1 MPGER
6 SAVACS
12 GNFRQCF
19 RPRKRGTDMNF
30 PEELKNTYEIYGQIG
45 AGGAGTV
52 FRAVHKRLQK
62 MVVLKRLTGGAASIQ
77 DCRTE
82 VDILKNLHHP
92 YLPQVL
98 DFIESGEGI
107 YTVMDFI
114 PGKSFRQLL
123 DEGHTFAEKE
133 VLKYT
138 KQLCEAL
145 DYLHSQNPP
154 IVHGDI
160 KPDNVMVTPEGN
172 VCLIDFNISGM
183 LEGKGAQTFG
193 YTPGYSSPEQAEAF
207 ETLRRNLE
215 RDMWLQSS
223 GSRKA
228 AQAEKG
234 SQGNHVVGPDVSL
247 GEGDDSATVF
257 LGQESQGNHVGGP
270 GVSFGEGDHSATV
283 FLGQEGQ
290 GNHVGGPG
298 VSFGEGDHSATVFL
312 GQESQGNVVG
322 QDPGASFGG
331 GNHPS
336 SQVTQNKPVGISID
350 MRSDVF
356 SLGATLYTLLTGKV
370 PDGSAFPLSADNV
383 SDGFGAVL
391 NKALE
396 KKPERRYQSAG
407 QMLQAVL
414 QVHKKDKKYK
424 RLLLRQQLTAVAVMI
439 WIAGSV
445 FLIVEGRRVM
455 EKERQEVYESLIEE
469 MESGT
474 SASMEPEQW
483 EELYAQ
489 ATSMYPQNL
498 AAYYEKAWYLY
509 TKGDYEGTEDHI
521 DVVRNLSLEGQDE
534 LWSNL
539 YHLYGECFFR
549 KEDYQSARTYYQ
561 TAIRYCGDNPEIY
574 RDYAISLAYLGDN
587 SQAAEVLEQAV
598 ARGMGQADIY
608 MVRGEIENRNGN
620 ADEALTCFAG
630 VLEETEDE
638 YLLQRAFIMGSK
650 VREGL
655 GTEEAYTLDIEWL
668 WEGISR
674 LSMNGR
680 LLLYERLAQDYIT
693 LGEMTQVNS
702 YFEEAVKVFEEIRT
716 MNWDTWLTFSNAIVL
731 CQRVGD
737 LEGAE
742 AWALEMLTKYP
753 EHYVTYMRLA
763 FLEAEKQNRR
773 ENTDRDYSLFEEYY
787 QKAKECYEQ
796 QVSGNVTNAEMQ
808 LLEQTYGQIVD
819 GNWLN

>member
-1 MPGER
+1 
-6 SAVACS
+6 
-12 GNFRQCF
+12 
-19 RPRKRGTDMNF
+19 MNF
-30 PEELKNTYEIYGQIG
+30 PEELKNTYEVYEQIG

-62 MVVLKRLTGGAASIQ
+62 TVVLKRLTGGAASIQ

-92 YLPQVL
+92 YLPQVI

-228 AQAEKG
+228 VQAEKG

-270 GVSFGEGDHSATV
+270 GASFSGGD
-283 FLGQEGQ
+283 
-290 GNHVGGPG
+290 
-298 VSFGEGDHSATVFL
+298 DSATVFL
-312 GQESQGNVVG
+312 GQESQGNVVD

-331 GNHPS
+331 GNHTS

-630 VLEETEDE
+630 VLKETEDE

-737 LEGAE
+737 LDGAE
-742 AWALEMLTKYP
+742 AWAQEMLDKYP

-773 ENTDRDYSLFEEYY
+773 ENADRDYSLFEEYY

>member
-1 MPGER
+1 
-6 SAVACS
+6 
-12 GNFRQCF
+12 
-19 RPRKRGTDMNF
+19 MNF
-30 PEELKNTYEIYGQIG
+30 PEELKNTYEVYEQIG

-62 MVVLKRLTGGAASIQ
+62 TVVLKRLTGGAASIQ

-92 YLPQVL
+92 YLPQVI

-228 AQAEKG
+228 VQAEKG

-270 GVSFGEGDHSATV
+270 GAS
-283 FLGQEGQ
+283 L
-290 GNHVGGPG
+290 
-298 VSFGEGDHSATVFL
+298 GEGDHSATVFL
-312 GQESQGNVVG
+312 GQESQGNVVD

-331 GNHPS
+331 GNHTS

-630 VLEETEDE
+630 VLKETEDE

-737 LEGAE
+737 LDGAE
-742 AWALEMLTKYP
+742 AWAQEMLDKYP

-773 ENTDRDYSLFEEYY
+773 ENADRDYSLFEEYY

>member
-1 MPGER
+1 MFQASEAG
-6 SAVACS
+6 A
-12 GNFRQCF
+12 
-19 RPRKRGTDMNF
+19 DMNF
-30 PEELKNTYEIYGQIG
+30 PIELQSTYEVYEQIG

-62 MVVLKRLTGGAASIQ
+62 TVVLKKLTGGAASIQ

-234 SQGNHVVGPDVSL
+234 SQGNMGGQVPGVSFCR
-247 GEGDDSATVF
+247 GDDSATVF
-257 LGQESQGNHVGGP
+257 LGQESQGNMV
-270 GVSFGEGDHSATV
+270 
-283 FLGQEGQ
+283 GQ
-290 GNHVGGPG
+290 GSG
-298 VSFGEGDHSATVFL
+298 V
-312 GQESQGNVVG
+312 
-322 QDPGASFGG
+322 SFGG
-331 GNHPS
+331 GNHTS
-336 SQVTQNKPVGISID
+336 SPVTQGKPVGISID

-370 PDGSAFPLSADNV
+370 PDSSAFPLSADNV
-383 SDGFGAVL
+383 SDGLAAVL

-396 KKPERRYQSAG
+396 KKPERRYQTAG

-414 QVHKKDKKYK
+414 QVHKKDKKYR

-439 WIAGSV
+439 WIAASV

-455 EKERQEVYESLIEE
+455 EKERQEVYESLIAE

-474 SASMEPEQW
+474 SASMEPGQW

-509 TKGDYEGTEDHI
+509 TKGDYEGTEEHI
-521 DVVRNLSLEGQDE
+521 DVIRNLSLEGQDE

-539 YHLYGECFFR
+539 YHLYAECFFR

-638 YLLQRAFIMGSK
+638 YLLQRARIMGSK

-655 GTEEAYTLDIEWL
+655 GTEEAYIRDIEWL
-668 WEGISR
+668 REGSAK
-674 LSMNGR
+674 LSMNNR

-693 LGEMTQVNS
+693 LGEMTQTNS
-702 YFEEAVKVFEEIRT
+702 YFEEAVGVFEEIKT

-742 AWALEMLTKYP
+742 AWAREMLTKYQ

-763 FLEAEKQNRR
+763 FLEVEKQNRR
-773 ENTDRDYSLFEEYY
+773 ENADRDYSLFEEYY
-787 QKAKECYEQ
+787 QKAGECYEQ

>member
-1 MPGER
+1 MFQASEAG
-6 SAVACS
+6 A
-12 GNFRQCF
+12 
-19 RPRKRGTDMNF
+19 DMNF
-30 PEELKNTYEIYGQIG
+30 PIELQSTYEVYEQIG

-62 MVVLKRLTGGAASIQ
+62 TVVLKKLTGGAASIQ

-234 SQGNHVVGPDVSL
+234 SQGNMGGQVPGVSFCR
-247 GEGDDSATVF
+247 GDDSATVF
-257 LGQESQGNHVGGP
+257 LGQESQGNMV
-270 GVSFGEGDHSATV
+270 
-283 FLGQEGQ
+283 GQ
-290 GNHVGGPG
+290 GSG
-298 VSFGEGDHSATVFL
+298 V
-312 GQESQGNVVG
+312 
-322 QDPGASFGG
+322 SFGG
-331 GNHPS
+331 GNHTS
-336 SQVTQNKPVGISID
+336 SPVTQGKPVGISID

-370 PDGSAFPLSADNV
+370 PDSSAFPLSADNV
-383 SDGFGAVL
+383 SDGLAAVL

-396 KKPERRYQSAG
+396 KKPERRYQTAG

-414 QVHKKDKKYK
+414 QVHKKDKKYR

-439 WIAGSV
+439 WIAASV

-455 EKERQEVYESLIEE
+455 EKERQEVYESLIAE

-474 SASMEPEQW
+474 SASMEPGQW

-509 TKGDYEGTEDHI
+509 TKGDYEGTEEHI
-521 DVVRNLSLEGQDE
+521 DVIRNLSLEGQDE

-539 YHLYGECFFR
+539 YHLYAECFFR

-638 YLLQRAFIMGSK
+638 YLLQRALIMGSK

-655 GTEEAYTLDIEWL
+655 GTEEAYIRDIEWL
-668 WEGISR
+668 REGSAK
-674 LSMNGR
+674 LSMNNR

-693 LGEMTQVNS
+693 LGEMTQTNS
-702 YFEEAVKVFEEIRT
+702 YFEEAVGVFEEIKT

-737 LEGAE
+737 LDGAE
-742 AWALEMLTKYP
+742 AGAREMLTKYQ

-763 FLEAEKQNRR
+763 FLEVEKQNRR
-773 ENTDRDYSLFEEYY
+773 ENADRDYSLFEEYY
-787 QKAKECYEQ
+787 QKAGECYEQ

>member
-1 MPGER
+1 MFQASEAG
-6 SAVACS
+6 A
-12 GNFRQCF
+12 
-19 RPRKRGTDMNF
+19 DMNF
-30 PEELKNTYEIYGQIG
+30 PIELQSTYEVYEQIG

-62 MVVLKRLTGGAASIQ
+62 TVVLKKLTGGAASIQ

-234 SQGNHVVGPDVSL
+234 SQGNMGGQVPGVSFCR
-247 GEGDDSATVF
+247 GDDSATVF
-257 LGQESQGNHVGGP
+257 LGQESQGNMV
-270 GVSFGEGDHSATV
+270 
-283 FLGQEGQ
+283 GQ
-290 GNHVGGPG
+290 GSG
-298 VSFGEGDHSATVFL
+298 V
-312 GQESQGNVVG
+312 
-322 QDPGASFGG
+322 SFGG
-331 GNHPS
+331 GNHTS
-336 SQVTQNKPVGISID
+336 SPVTQGKPVGISID

-370 PDGSAFPLSADNV
+370 PDSSAFPLSADNV
-383 SDGFGAVL
+383 SDGLAAVL

-396 KKPERRYQSAG
+396 KKPERRYQTAG

-414 QVHKKDKKYK
+414 QVHKKDKKYR

-439 WIAGSV
+439 WIAASV

-455 EKERQEVYESLIEE
+455 EKERQEVYESLIAE

-474 SASMEPEQW
+474 SASMEPGQW

-509 TKGDYEGTEDHI
+509 TKGDYEGTEEHI
-521 DVVRNLSLEGQDE
+521 DVIRDLSLEGQDE

-539 YHLYGECFFR
+539 YHLYAECFFR

-638 YLLQRAFIMGSK
+638 YLLQRALIMGSK

-655 GTEEAYTLDIEWL
+655 GTEEAYIRDIEWL
-668 WEGISR
+668 REGSAK
-674 LSMNGR
+674 LSMNNR

-693 LGEMTQVNS
+693 LGEMTQTNS
-702 YFEEAVKVFEEIRT
+702 YFEEAVGVFEEIKT

-742 AWALEMLTKYP
+742 AWAREMLTKYQ

-763 FLEAEKQNRR
+763 FLEVEKQNRR
-773 ENTDRDYSLFEEYY
+773 ENADRDYSLFEEYY
-787 QKAKECYEQ
+787 QKAGECYEQ

>member
-1 MPGER
+1 MFQASEAG
-6 SAVACS
+6 A
-12 GNFRQCF
+12 
-19 RPRKRGTDMNF
+19 DMNF
-30 PEELKNTYEIYGQIG
+30 PIELQSTYEVYEQIG

-62 MVVLKRLTGGAASIQ
+62 TVVLKKLTGGAASIQ

-234 SQGNHVVGPDVSL
+234 SQGNMGGQVPGVSFCR
-247 GEGDDSATVF
+247 GDDSATVF
-257 LGQESQGNHVGGP
+257 LGQESQGNMV
-270 GVSFGEGDHSATV
+270 
-283 FLGQEGQ
+283 GQ
-290 GNHVGGPG
+290 GSG
-298 VSFGEGDHSATVFL
+298 V
-312 GQESQGNVVG
+312 
-322 QDPGASFGG
+322 SFGG
-331 GNHPS
+331 GNHTS
-336 SQVTQNKPVGISID
+336 SPVTQGKPVGISID

-370 PDGSAFPLSADNV
+370 PDSSAFPLSADNV
-383 SDGFGAVL
+383 SDGLAAVL

-396 KKPERRYQSAG
+396 KKPERRYQTAG

-414 QVHKKDKKYK
+414 QVHKKDKKYR

-439 WIAGSV
+439 WIAASV

-455 EKERQEVYESLIEE
+455 EKERQEVYESLIAE

-474 SASMEPEQW
+474 SASMEPGQW

-509 TKGDYEGTEDHI
+509 TKGDYEGTEEHI
-521 DVVRNLSLEGQDE
+521 DVIRDLSLEGQDK

-539 YHLYGECFFR
+539 YHLYAECFFR

-638 YLLQRAFIMGSK
+638 YLLQRALIMGSK

-655 GTEEAYTLDIEWL
+655 GTEEAYIRDIEWL
-668 WEGISR
+668 REGSAK
-674 LSMNGR
+674 LSMNNR

-693 LGEMTQVNS
+693 LGEMTQTNS
-702 YFEEAVKVFEEIRT
+702 YFEEAVGVFEEIKT

-742 AWALEMLTKYP
+742 AWAREMLTKYQ

-763 FLEAEKQNRR
+763 FLEVEKQNRR
-773 ENTDRDYSLFEEYY
+773 ENADRDYSLFEEYY
-787 QKAKECYEQ
+787 QKAGECYEQ

>member
-234 SQGNHVVGPDVSL
+234 SQGNMGGQVPGVSFCRGDDSATVFLGQESQGDVVGQGSGVSL
-247 GEGDDSATVF
+247 SRGDDSATVF
-257 LGQESQGNHVGGP
+257 LGQESQGNMV
-270 GVSFGEGDHSATV
+270 
-283 FLGQEGQ
+283 GQ
-290 GNHVGGPG
+290 GSG
-298 VSFGEGDHSATVFL
+298 V
-312 GQESQGNVVG
+312 
-322 QDPGASFGG
+322 SFGG
-331 GNHPS
+331 GNHTS
-336 SQVTQNKPVGISID
+336 SPVTQGKPVGISID

-370 PDGSAFPLSADNV
+370 PDSSAFPLSADNV
-383 SDGFGAVL
+383 SDGLAAVL

-396 KKPERRYQSAG
+396 KKPERRYQTAG

-414 QVHKKDKKYK
+414 QVHKKDKKYR

-439 WIAGSV
+439 WIAASV

-455 EKERQEVYESLIEE
+455 EKERQEVYESLIAE

-474 SASMEPEQW
+474 SASMEPGQW

-509 TKGDYEGTEDHI
+509 TKGDYEGTEEHI
-521 DVVRNLSLEGQDE
+521 DVIRDLSLEGQDE

-539 YHLYGECFFR
+539 YHLYAECFFR

-638 YLLQRAFIMGSK
+638 YLLQRALIMGSK

-655 GTEEAYTLDIEWL
+655 GTEEAYIRDIEWL
-668 WEGISR
+668 REGSAK
-674 LSMNGR
+674 LSMNNR

-693 LGEMTQVNS
+693 LGEMTQTNS
-702 YFEEAVKVFEEIRT
+702 YFEEAVGVFEEIKT

-742 AWALEMLTKYP
+742 AWAREMLTKYQ

-763 FLEAEKQNRR
+763 FLEVEKQNRR
-773 ENTDRDYSLFEEYY
+773 ENADRDYSLFEEYY
-787 QKAKECYEQ
+787 QKAGECYEQ

>member
-1 MPGER
+1 MFQASEAG
-6 SAVACS
+6 A
-12 GNFRQCF
+12 
-19 RPRKRGTDMNF
+19 DMNF
-30 PEELKNTYEIYGQIG
+30 PIELQSTYEVYEQIG

-62 MVVLKRLTGGAASIQ
+62 TVVLKKLTGGAASIQ

-234 SQGNHVVGPDVSL
+234 SQGNMGGQVPGVSFCRGDDSATVFLGQESQGDVVGQGPGVSL
-247 GEGDDSATVF
+247 SRGDDSATVF
-257 LGQESQGNHVGGP
+257 LGQESQGNMV
-270 GVSFGEGDHSATV
+270 
-283 FLGQEGQ
+283 GQ
-290 GNHVGGPG
+290 GSG
-298 VSFGEGDHSATVFL
+298 V
-312 GQESQGNVVG
+312 
-322 QDPGASFGG
+322 SFGG
-331 GNHPS
+331 GNHTS
-336 SQVTQNKPVGISID
+336 SPVTQGKPVGISID

-370 PDGSAFPLSADNV
+370 PDSSAFPLSADNV
-383 SDGFGAVL
+383 SDGLAAVL

-396 KKPERRYQSAG
+396 KKPERRYQTAG

-414 QVHKKDKKYK
+414 QVHKKDKKYR

-439 WIAGSV
+439 WIAASV

>member
-1 MPGER
+1 
-6 SAVACS
+6 
-12 GNFRQCF
+12 
-19 RPRKRGTDMNF
+19 MNF
-30 PEELKNTYEIYGQIG
+30 PEELKNTYEVYEQIG

-62 MVVLKRLTGGAASIQ
+62 TVVLKRLTGGAASIQ

-92 YLPQVL
+92 YLPQVI

-228 AQAEKG
+228 VQAEKG
-234 SQGNHVVGPDVSL
+234 SQGNHVVGPDVSF
-247 GEGDDSATVF
+247 GDGYDSATVF

-270 GVSFGEGDHSATV
+270 GVS
-283 FLGQEGQ
+283 L
-290 GNHVGGPG
+290 
-298 VSFGEGDHSATVFL
+298 GEGDHSATVFL
-312 GQESQGNVVG
+312 GQESQGNVVD

-331 GNHPS
+331 GNHTS

-630 VLEETEDE
+630 VLKETEDE

-737 LEGAE
+737 LDGAE
-742 AWALEMLTKYP
+742 AWAQEMLDKYP

-773 ENTDRDYSLFEEYY
+773 ENADRDYSLFEEYY

>member
-234 SQGNHVVGPDVSL
+234 SQGNMGGQVPGVSFCRGDDSATVFLGQESQGDVVGQGPGVSL
-247 GEGDDSATVF
+247 SRGDDSATVF
-257 LGQESQGNHVGGP
+257 LGQESQGNMV
-270 GVSFGEGDHSATV
+270 
-283 FLGQEGQ
+283 GQ
-290 GNHVGGPG
+290 GSG
-298 VSFGEGDHSATVFL
+298 V
-312 GQESQGNVVG
+312 
-322 QDPGASFGG
+322 SFGG
-331 GNHPS
+331 GNHTS
-336 SQVTQNKPVGISID
+336 SPVTQGKPVGISID

-370 PDGSAFPLSADNV
+370 PDSSAFPLSADNV
-383 SDGFGAVL
+383 SDGLAAVL

-396 KKPERRYQSAG
+396 KKPERRYQTAG

-414 QVHKKDKKYK
+414 QVHKKDKKYR

-439 WIAGSV
+439 WIAASV

-455 EKERQEVYESLIEE
+455 EKERQEVYESLIAE

-474 SASMEPEQW
+474 SASMEPGQW

-509 TKGDYEGTEDHI
+509 TKGDYEGTEEHI
-521 DVVRNLSLEGQDE
+521 DVIRDLSLEGQDE

-539 YHLYGECFFR
+539 YHLYAECFFR

-638 YLLQRAFIMGSK
+638 YLLQRALIMGSK

-655 GTEEAYTLDIEWL
+655 GTEEAYIRDIEWL
-668 WEGISR
+668 REGSAK
-674 LSMNGR
+674 LSMNNR

-693 LGEMTQVNS
+693 LGEMTQTNS
-702 YFEEAVKVFEEIRT
+702 YFEEAVGVFEEIKT

-742 AWALEMLTKYP
+742 AWAREMLTKYQ

-763 FLEAEKQNRR
+763 FLEVEKQNRR
-773 ENTDRDYSLFEEYY
+773 ENADRDYSLFEEYY
-787 QKAKECYEQ
+787 QKAGECYEQ

>member
-1 MPGER
+1 MFQASEAG
-6 SAVACS
+6 A
-12 GNFRQCF
+12 
-19 RPRKRGTDMNF
+19 DMNF
-30 PEELKNTYEIYGQIG
+30 PIELQSTYEVYEQIG

-62 MVVLKRLTGGAASIQ
+62 TVVLKKLTGGAASIQ

-234 SQGNHVVGPDVSL
+234 SQGNMGGQVPGVSFCR
-247 GEGDDSATVF
+247 GDDSATVF
-257 LGQESQGNHVGGP
+257 LGQESQG
-270 GVSFGEGDHSATV
+270 D
-283 FLGQEGQ
+283 
-290 GNHVGGPG
+290 
-298 VSFGEGDHSATVFL
+298 
-312 GQESQGNVVG
+312 VVG
-322 QDPGASFGG
+322 QGSGVSFGG
-331 GNHPS
+331 GNHTS
-336 SQVTQNKPVGISID
+336 SPVTQGKPVGISID

-370 PDGSAFPLSADNV
+370 PDSSAFPLSADNV
-383 SDGFGAVL
+383 SDGLAAVL

-396 KKPERRYQSAG
+396 KKPERRYQTAG

-414 QVHKKDKKYK
+414 QVHKKDKKYR

-439 WIAGSV
+439 WIAASV

-455 EKERQEVYESLIEE
+455 EKERQEVYESLIAE

-474 SASMEPEQW
+474 SASMEPGQW

-509 TKGDYEGTEDHI
+509 TKGDYEGTEEHI
-521 DVVRNLSLEGQDE
+521 DVIRDLSLEGQDE

-539 YHLYGECFFR
+539 YHLYAECFFR

-638 YLLQRAFIMGSK
+638 YLLQRALIMGSK

-655 GTEEAYTLDIEWL
+655 GTEEAYIRDIEWL
-668 WEGISR
+668 REGSAK
-674 LSMNGR
+674 LSMNNR

-693 LGEMTQVNS
+693 LGEMTQTNS
-702 YFEEAVKVFEEIRT
+702 YFEEAVGVFEEIKT

-742 AWALEMLTKYP
+742 AWAREMLTKYQ

-763 FLEAEKQNRR
+763 FLEVEKQNRR
-773 ENTDRDYSLFEEYY
+773 ENADRDYSLFEEYY
-787 QKAKECYEQ
+787 QKAGECYEQ

>member
-1 MPGER
+1 MFQASEAG
-6 SAVACS
+6 A
-12 GNFRQCF
+12 
-19 RPRKRGTDMNF
+19 DMNF
-30 PEELKNTYEIYGQIG
+30 PIELQSTYEVYEQIG

-62 MVVLKRLTGGAASIQ
+62 TVVLKKLTGGAASIQ

-234 SQGNHVVGPDVSL
+234 SQGNMGGQVPGVSFCRGDDSATVFLGQESQGDVVGQGSGVSL
-247 GEGDDSATVF
+247 SRGDDSATVFLGQESQGDVVGQGPGVSLSRGDDSATVF
-257 LGQESQGNHVGGP
+257 LGQESQGNMV
-270 GVSFGEGDHSATV
+270 
-283 FLGQEGQ
+283 GQ
-290 GNHVGGPG
+290 GSG
-298 VSFGEGDHSATVFL
+298 V
-312 GQESQGNVVG
+312 
-322 QDPGASFGG
+322 SFGG
-331 GNHPS
+331 GNHTS
-336 SQVTQNKPVGISID
+336 SPVTQGKPVGISID

-370 PDGSAFPLSADNV
+370 PDSSAFPLSADNV
-383 SDGFGAVL
+383 SDGLAAVL

-396 KKPERRYQSAG
+396 KKPERRYQTAG

-414 QVHKKDKKYK
+414 QVHKKDKKYR

-439 WIAGSV
+439 WIAASV

-455 EKERQEVYESLIEE
+455 EKERQEVYESLIAE

-474 SASMEPEQW
+474 SASMEPGQW

-509 TKGDYEGTEDHI
+509 TKGDYEGTEEHI
-521 DVVRNLSLEGQDE
+521 DVIRDLSLEGQDE

-539 YHLYGECFFR
+539 YHLYAECFFR

-638 YLLQRAFIMGSK
+638 YLLQRALIMGSK

-655 GTEEAYTLDIEWL
+655 GTEEAYIRDIEWL
-668 WEGISR
+668 REGSAK
-674 LSMNGR
+674 LSMNNR

-693 LGEMTQVNS
+693 LGEMTQTNS
-702 YFEEAVKVFEEIRT
+702 YFEEAVGVFEEIKT

-742 AWALEMLTKYP
+742 AWAREMLTKYQ

-763 FLEAEKQNRR
+763 FLEVEKQNRR
-773 ENTDRDYSLFEEYY
+773 ENADRDYSLFEEYY
-787 QKAKECYEQ
+787 QKAGECYEQ

>member
-1 MPGER
+1 MFQASEAG
-6 SAVACS
+6 A
-12 GNFRQCF
+12 
-19 RPRKRGTDMNF
+19 DMNF
-30 PEELKNTYEIYGQIG
+30 PIELQSTYEVYEQIG

-62 MVVLKRLTGGAASIQ
+62 TVVLKKLTGGAASIQ

-234 SQGNHVVGPDVSL
+234 SQGNMGGQVPGVSFCR
-247 GEGDDSATVF
+247 GDDSATVF
-257 LGQESQGNHVGGP
+257 LGQESQGNMV
-270 GVSFGEGDHSATV
+270 
-283 FLGQEGQ
+283 GQ
-290 GNHVGGPG
+290 GSG
-298 VSFGEGDHSATVFL
+298 V
-312 GQESQGNVVG
+312 
-322 QDPGASFGG
+322 SFGG
-331 GNHPS
+331 GNHTS
-336 SQVTQNKPVGISID
+336 SPVTQGKPVGISID

-370 PDGSAFPLSADNV
+370 PDSSAFPLSADNV
-383 SDGFGAVL
+383 SDGLAAVL

-396 KKPERRYQSAG
+396 KKPERRYQTAG

-414 QVHKKDKKYK
+414 QVHKKDKKYR

-439 WIAGSV
+439 WIAASV

-455 EKERQEVYESLIEE
+455 EKERQEVYESLIAE

-474 SASMEPEQW
+474 SASMEPGQW

-509 TKGDYEGTEDHI
+509 TKGDYEGTEEHI
-521 DVVRNLSLEGQDE
+521 DVIRNLSLEGQDE

-539 YHLYGECFFR
+539 YHLYAECFFR

-638 YLLQRAFIMGSK
+638 YLLQRALIMGSK

-655 GTEEAYTLDIEWL
+655 GTEEAYIRDIEWL
-668 WEGISR
+668 REGSAK
-674 LSMNGR
+674 LSMNNR

-693 LGEMTQVNS
+693 LGEMTQTNS
-702 YFEEAVKVFEEIRT
+702 YFEEAVGVFEEIKT

-742 AWALEMLTKYP
+742 AWAREMLTKYQ

-763 FLEAEKQNRR
+763 FLEVEKQNRR
-773 ENTDRDYSLFEEYY
+773 ENADRDYSLFEEYY
-787 QKAKECYEQ
+787 QKAGECYEQ

>member
-1 MPGER
+1 MFQASEAG
-6 SAVACS
+6 A
-12 GNFRQCF
+12 
-19 RPRKRGTDMNF
+19 DMNF
-30 PEELKNTYEIYGQIG
+30 PIELQSTYEVYEQIG

-62 MVVLKRLTGGAASIQ
+62 TVVLKKLTGGAASIQ

-234 SQGNHVVGPDVSL
+234 SQGNMGGQVPGVSFCR
-247 GEGDDSATVF
+247 GDDSATVF
-257 LGQESQGNHVGGP
+257 LGQESQGNMV
-270 GVSFGEGDHSATV
+270 
-283 FLGQEGQ
+283 GQ
-290 GNHVGGPG
+290 GSG
-298 VSFGEGDHSATVFL
+298 V
-312 GQESQGNVVG
+312 
-322 QDPGASFGG
+322 SFGG
-331 GNHPS
+331 GNHTS
-336 SQVTQNKPVGISID
+336 SPVTQGKPVGISID

-370 PDGSAFPLSADNV
+370 PDSSAFPLSADNV
-383 SDGFGAVL
+383 SDGLAAVL

-396 KKPERRYQSAG
+396 KKPERRYQTAG

-414 QVHKKDKKYK
+414 QVHKKDKKYR

-439 WIAGSV
+439 WIAASV

-455 EKERQEVYESLIEE
+455 EKERQEVYESLIAE

-474 SASMEPEQW
+474 SASMEPGQW

-509 TKGDYEGTEDHI
+509 TKGDYEGTEEHI
-521 DVVRNLSLEGQDE
+521 DVIRNLSLEGQDE

-539 YHLYGECFFR
+539 YHLYAECFFR

-638 YLLQRAFIMGSK
+638 YLLQRALIMGSK

-655 GTEEAYTLDIEWL
+655 GTEEAYIRDIEWL
-668 WEGISR
+668 REGSAK
-674 LSMNGR
+674 LSMNNR

-693 LGEMTQVNS
+693 LGEMTQTNS
-702 YFEEAVKVFEEIRT
+702 YFEEAVGVFEEIKT

-737 LEGAE
+737 LDGAE
-742 AWALEMLTKYP
+742 AWAREMLTKYQ

-763 FLEAEKQNRR
+763 FLEVEKQNRR
-773 ENTDRDYSLFEEYY
+773 ENADRDYSLFEEYY
-787 QKAKECYEQ
+787 QKAGECYEQ